1 MAESYSV
8 KAILSAKD
16 HGFSTTLKSATA
28 ATESLASKIKNGFA
42 FGVLAGAGN
51 AAFNSLTNGARNL
64 VTEIDSSNAAWKT
77 FGSNMQIL
85 GKSEKDINSAKKTLQ
100 EYAQQTV
107 YSSSDMA
114 STYAQLAAVGIKSTD
129 KLVKGFGGLAA
140 AAENPQQAMKTLS
153 QQAVQMAAKPSVAW
167 ADFKLMLEQTPA
179 GIAAV
184 AKEMNMSTAQMVTKV
199 QDGEISTQRFFDA
212 INKVGNSDGF
222 SKMATEAKTAGQ
234 AMDGLK
240 ETLGNKLTPA
250 FDMLSQ
256 KAIKGINGISDK
268 IAKIDGDKVAVKL
281 SAGMKAAKPYWD
293 SFVSIAKEVGS
304 TIKTVGK
311 FISEHKEEISKALP
325 YVIKFGIAFK
335 AFSMLKGYVAP
346 VVGFT
351 KAIGGLAG
359 KGIGA
364 VAGKLF
370 GISKGQ
376 EEVGKSSTKSGKAM
390 LAAAKSY
397 ALMGV
402 AVLTIAAGFG
412 ILAYSA
418 VMLANSGGLAI
429 GVMAG
434 LVVGLA
440 GLGVGMALLLKT
452 LAPMSK
458 KLMPVSTAMLA
469 MGAAVVLVSAG
480 FALMAYSSIQ
490 LANAGGLAIGVMVG
504 MVAAVALLA
513 VGAAALGTALT
524 AGAVGFVAFG
534 AAMVLV
540 GTSTLLAASA
550 LAVVA
555 GVLPTIV
562 QYGGQGAL
570 VIGALG
576 VGMMVFASGAALAG
590 VACVALGVG
599 LAAFGVAAIAA
610 SVGVGA
616 FGLAMVASA
625 VGVGAMAL
633 SLKAVN
639 SSMKSISKNAKA
651 TEKSLNSMRKSV
663 KVVESGL
670 DALGNKAKSAMN
682 KVTSAF
688 DSTAGKAKS
697 AGQKV
702 GTGFTQGMQSGL
714 ALSPAIASMTTNT
727 VYSVLAS
734 GQGRAYSAGAYI
746 SKGFANGMLSQL
758 AVIRSAAAQ
767 MAVAADKAL
776 RAKAKI
782 HSPSRVSESSGE
794 YYGDGWVGGILNR
807 VKDAKRA
814 AEKLFYIPNV
824 ATPQLAYAYNGE
836 LSADADYIR
845 NQSYNIT
852 VVSELDGREVGRGTA
867 KYTKE
872 ELDKMESRERRKFG
886 KV

>member
-16 HGFSTTLKSATA
+16 SGFSSTLKQALG
-28 ATESLASKIKNGFA
+28 ATESLASKVKNGFM
-42 FGVLAGAGN
+42 FGAVASAGSATFS
-51 AAFNSLTNGARNL
+51 ALTNGAKNL
-64 VTEIDSSNAAWKT
+64 VSEIDSSNAAWKT
-77 FGSNMQIL
+77 FGSNMKIL
-85 GKSEKDINSAKKTLQ
+85 GKTEKDIDSAKRTLQ
-100 EYAQQTV
+100 QYAQQTI

-114 STYAQLAAVGIKSTD
+114 GTYAQLAAVGVKSVD
-129 KLVKGFGGLAA
+129 KLVTGFGGLAS
-140 AAENPQQAMKTLS
+140 AAESPQQAMKTLS
-153 QQAVQMAAKPSVAW
+153 QQATQMAAKPKVEW
-167 ADFKLMLEQTPA
+167 GDFKLMLEQTPA

-184 AKEMNMSTAQMVTKV
+184 AKEMGMSTSQMVKNV
-199 QDGEISTQRFFDA
+199 QKGKIKTDAFFDA
-212 INKVGNSDGF
+212 IAKVGNSDGF
-222 SKMATEAKTAGQ
+222 AKMATESKTVGQ

-250 FDMLSQ
+250 FELFSQ
-256 KAIKGINGISDK
+256 KGIKAVNGISDK
-268 IAKIDGDKVAVKL
+268 LAGIDGEALASKISGGL
-281 SAGMKAAKPYWD
+281 EKAQPYFTMLKD
-293 SFVSIAKEVGS
+293 AALEVGS
-304 TIKTVGK
+304 ALKTAGK
-311 FISEHKEEISKALP
+311 FINDHQKEIKTALP
-325 YVIKFGIAFK
+325 YVVKFALAFK
-335 AFSMLKGYVAP
+335 AFSLLKGFIAP
-346 VVGFT
+346 VAGFT
-351 KAIGGLAG
+351 KAISGLAG

-364 VAGKLF
+364 ISGKLF

-376 EEVGKSSTKSGKAM
+376 EQVGKSSAKSGKAM

-418 VMLANSGGLAI
+418 VMLANSGGAAI

-434 LVVGLA
+434 LVLGLA
-440 GLGVGMALLLKT
+440 GLGVGMAFLLKT

-458 KLMPVSTAMLA
+458 KLMPVATAMLA
-469 MGAAVVLVSAG
+469 LSAAVLIVGVG
-480 FALMAYSSIQ
+480 FGIMAYASIQ
-490 LANAGGLAIGVMVG
+490 LANAGGLAIGVMAG
-504 MVAAVALLA
+504 MVVAVGLLA

-534 AAMVLV
+534 AAMALV
-540 GTSTLLAASA
+540 GVSTLLASAA

-562 QYGGQGAL
+562 QHGFAGA
-570 VIGALG
+570 GAIALLG
-576 VGMMVFASGAALAG
+576 SGMMVFAAGAALAG

-599 LAAFGVAAIAA
+599 LVALGVAVLAA
-610 SVGVGA
+610 SVGVVA

-633 SLKAVN
+633 ALKGVN
-639 SSMKSISKNAKA
+639 SSMKTISKNAKA
-651 TEKSLNSMRKSV
+651 TEKSMNSMRKSV

-682 KVTSAF
+682 KVTNAF
-688 DSTAGKAKS
+688 DNTAGKAQS

-702 GTGFTQGMQSGL
+702 GTGFTKGMQSGL
-714 ALSPAIASMTTNT
+714 ALAPSIASMTTNT
-727 VYSVLAS
+727 VYSVLSS
-734 GQGRAYSAGAYI
+734 GQSRAYSAGAYI

-782 HSPSRVSESSGE
+782 HSPSRVSEDSGE

-814 AEKLFYIPNV
+814 AEQLFYIPNV
-824 ATPQLAYAYNGE
+824 ATPKLAYSYNGE
-836 LSADADYIR
+836 LSADADYIH

-872 ELDKMESRERRKFG
+872 ELDRMEQRDRRKHG
-886 KV
+886 KA